1 MLSNEIQKVTGHTTF
16 VGTHSKEMKHL
27 DAKPQYKRLTV
38 KHMPRKG
45 LAALG
50 SRGRD
55 PSLSIT
61 ELRSNELTLTM
72 GGPGPFLYIC
82 FTAKRHC

>member
-38 KHMPRKG
+38 KQ
-45 LAALG
+45 
-50 SRGRD
+50 
-55 PSLSIT
+55 
-61 ELRSNELTLTM
+61 
-72 GGPGPFLYIC
+72 C